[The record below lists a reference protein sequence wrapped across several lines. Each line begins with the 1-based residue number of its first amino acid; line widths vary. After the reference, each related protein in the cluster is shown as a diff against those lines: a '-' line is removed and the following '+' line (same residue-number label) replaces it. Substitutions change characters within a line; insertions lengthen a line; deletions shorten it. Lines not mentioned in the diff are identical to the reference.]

1 MFLVLLPCVTE
12 PRRFLSRD
20 RKGAVPF
27 SWNLPESL
35 ASSLTMATVLS
46 DLTYAF
52 RTLRTNTGFTAVA
65 VAALALGIGA
75 NTAIFTVVDTVMLAP
90 LPYRDADRIVRL
102 GRKFPEGNGY
112 SNSIPKYMV
121 WRNNDVFDSMTLYDQ
136 GGIGLHLGSG
146 DHPEQAKAS
155 HVSKDYFQV
164 FGASPAIGRTFSTA
178 EDLPNGPA
186 VAVLSD
192 RLWKNRLGGDQ
203 QIVGR
208 TIVLNNQPY
217 TVIGIMPKDFQSNP
231 PMDLWLPLQADP
243 ASTNQGHYLATAARL
258 KPGVSL
264 EQARGAMKVLGERFR
279 AQYSKWMDPKESVAV
294 VLMKDSM
301 VEDVRLALLILLGAV
316 GFVLLIA
323 CANVA
328 NLLLARAAVR
338 QKELAIRAAIGASRW
353 RVVRQL
359 LTESVILAG
368 AGAVLGFAIGA
379 AGVRALLAM
388 APGNIPRLT
397 ETEGL
402 HQQLPLLD
410 WRIAAFTIGV
420 AALTA
425 ILFGLFPALSLS
437 NPDLASTLKEGG
449 RSGGGSLG
457 RRSRAFLVVTEVA
470 LALVLVTGATLLIR
484 TFSGLRSVNPGINP
498 HNVLAL
504 ETSLASG
511 AFDSTEKVDRL
522 VRQVVE
528 RLEALPGVQSAASA
542 LMLPLNGNDVDLPFN
557 IAGRPAPKGGY
568 DGDEQWRS
576 VSTHYFGTL
585 QIPLLRGRLFTESD
599 TLGAPAVVIINQTM
613 ARKYWK
619 GQDAIGQIIIIGRGL
634 GPQFEDA
641 PRQVIG
647 IVGDVKETGLGA
659 VNEGVMYI
667 PQGQVAEGL
676 TKFANGVVPLAWA
689 VRTAGDP
696 MTLRAAIDREF
707 RAVDA
712 TLTPANERTLDQML
726 EQSLSRQNFNAL
738 LLTVFASLAL
748 LLAAIGIY
756 GLMSY
761 SVEQRLQEIGIRVA
775 LGASR
780 ADVLRLMV
788 LQGMKLAG
796 IGIVLGLGAAYAATR
811 LLSTMLFGV
820 KANDPYTFVV
830 VAAMVAIVAALASMV
845 PARRAAGIAP
855 SVALRH
861 Q

>member
-1 MFLVLLPCVTE
+1 MSTF
-12 PRRFLSRD
+12 
-20 RKGAVPF
+20 
-27 SWNLPESL
+27 
-35 ASSLTMATVLS
+35 LS

-75 NTAIFTVVDTVMLAP
+75 NTAIFTVVDGVMLAP
-90 LPYRDADRIVRL
+90 LPYPHADSLVRL
-102 GRKFPEGNGY
+102 GRKFPAGNGY

-121 WRNNDVFDSMTLYDQ
+121 WRNNDVFEAMTLYDQ
-136 GGIGLHLGSG
+136 GGIGMNLGAG

-155 HVSKDYFQV
+155 HVSKDYFRV
-164 FGASPAIGRTFSTA
+164 FGVSPAIGRTFIDS
-178 EDLPNGPA
+178 EDVPHGAPA
-186 VAVLSD
+186 AVLSD
-192 RLWKNRLGGDQ
+192 RLWRNRLGADP

-208 TIVLNNQPY
+208 NILLNNQPY
-217 TVIGIMPKDFQSNP
+217 TVVGIMPKGFDSNP
-231 PMDLWLPLQADP
+231 PVDVWLPLQADP
-243 ASTNQGHYLATAARL
+243 ASTNQGHYLASAARL
-258 KPGVSL
+258 KPDVSI

-279 AQYSKWMDPKESVAV
+279 AQNPKWMDPTESVAV
-294 VLMKDSM
+294 VPMKDSM

-379 AGVRALLAM
+379 VGVRALLM
-388 APGNIPRLT
+388 VAPGNIPRLT
-397 ETEGL
+397 ETDGL
-402 HQQLPLLD
+402 NQALPLLD
-410 WRIAAFTIGV
+410 WRVAGFTIGI
-420 AALTA
+420 AAVTA
-425 ILFGLFPALSLS
+425 ILFGLFPAISFS

-449 RSGGGSLG
+449 RTGGGTFG
-457 RRSRAFLVVTEVA
+457 RRSRSFLVIAEVA

-484 TFSGLRSVNPGINP
+484 TFSGLRSVNPGLNP

-504 ETSLASG
+504 ETSLAG
-511 AFDSTEKVDRL
+511 GTFDSTAKVDQF
-522 VRQVVE
+522 VRQVMP

-542 LMLPLNGNDVDLPFN
+542 MMLPLSGTDVDLPFN
-557 IAGRPAPKGGY
+557 IAGRPAPKSGY

-576 VSTHYFGTL
+576 VSAHYFQTL
-585 QIPLLRGRLFTESD
+585 QIPLLRGRVFTESD
-599 TLGAPAVVIINQTM
+599 AGGAPAVAIVNQAM

-619 GQDAIGQIIIIGRGL
+619 NQDPIGQVIVIGKGL
-634 GPQFEDA
+634 GPQFEDP
-641 PRQVIG
+641 PRQIVG
-647 IVGDVKETGLGA
+647 IVGTVRETGLDA
-659 VNEGVMYI
+659 VDQGVMYI
-667 PQGQVAEGL
+667 PQGQVCEGITKL
-676 TKFANGVVPLAWA
+676 TSGLIPLSWAIRTPGDPLA
-689 VRTAGDP
+689 
-696 MTLRAAIDREF
+696 LRASVEREI
-707 RAVDA
+707 RAVNGTMTA
-712 TLTPANERTLDQML
+712 SHVRSMDQMVAD
-726 EQSLSRQNFNAL
+726 SLSRQNFNAL
-738 LLTVFASLAL
+738 LLTVFAAIAL

-761 SVEQRLQEIGIRVA
+761 SVEQRMQEIGIRVA

-780 ADVLRLMV
+780 GDVLRLMV

-796 IGIVLGLGAAYAATR
+796 IGVVVGLAAAYGATR
-811 LLSTMLFGV
+811 VLATLLFGV
-820 KANDPYTFVV
+820 KANDPYTFAA
-830 VAAMVAIVAALASMV
+830 VAAMVSIVAVAASLV
-845 PARRAAGIAP
+845 PARRAAGISP

>member
-1 MFLVLLPCVTE
+1 MSTI
-12 PRRFLSRD
+12 
-20 RKGAVPF
+20 
-27 SWNLPESL
+27 
-35 ASSLTMATVLS
+35 LS
-46 DLTYAF
+46 DVTFVF

-90 LPYRDADRIVRL
+90 LPYRDASRLVRL
-102 GRKFPEGNGY
+102 GRKYPGGNGY
-112 SNSIPKYMV
+112 SNSIPKYMA
-121 WRNNDVFDSMTLYDQ
+121 WRNQDVFDSMTLYDQ
-136 GGIGLHLGSG
+136 GGIGMNLGSA
-146 DHPEQAKAS
+146 DHPGQAKVS

-164 FGASPAIGRTFSTA
+164 FGDSPAIGRTFTAA

-186 VAVLSD
+186 VAILSD
-192 RLWKNRLGGDQ
+192 RMWRNRLGGDP

-208 TIVLNNQPY
+208 AILLNNLPY
-217 TVIGIMPKDFQSNP
+217 TVVGIMPRNFESNP
-231 PMDLWLPLQADP
+231 PMDIWLPLQADP
-243 ASTNQGHYLATAARL
+243 ASTNQGHYLAAAARL
-258 KPGVSL
+258 KPDVSL
-264 EQARGAMKVLGERFR
+264 EQARGAMKLAGERFR
-279 AQYSKWMDPKESVAV
+279 AEYPKWMDPRESVAV
-294 VLMKDSM
+294 VPMKDSM

-368 AGAVLGFAIGA
+368 AGAVCGFAIGA

-388 APGNIPRLT
+388 APGSIPRLT
-397 ETEGL
+397 ETDGL
-402 HQQLPLLD
+402 HQPLPILD

-420 AALTA
+420 AAVTA

-457 RRSRAFLVVTEVA
+457 RRSRAFLVVSEVA

-504 ETSLASG
+504 DTSLASG

-522 VRQVVE
+522 VRQAVE
-528 RLEALPGVQSAASA
+528 RLEAIPGVLSAASA
-542 LMLPLNGNDVDLPFN
+542 VMLPLNGNDVDLPFN
-557 IAGRPAPKGGY
+557 IAGRTAPKGGY

-576 VSTHYFGTL
+576 VSAHYFRTL

-599 TLGAPAVVIINQTM
+599 AAGAPQVVLINQAM
-613 ARKYWK
+613 AKKYWK
-619 GQDAIGQIIIIGRGL
+619 GQDPIGQIVLIGRGL
-634 GPQFEDA
+634 GPQFADP
-641 PRQVIG
+641 PRQVVG
-647 IVGDVKETGLGA
+647 IVGDVKETGLDA
-659 VNEGVMYI
+659 VDQGVMYI
-667 PQGQVAEGL
+667 PDGQVGEGL
-676 TKFANGVVPLAWA
+676 TKFANSVVPLAWA

-696 MTLRAAIDREF
+696 LALRAAIDREF

-712 TLTPANERTLDQML
+712 TLTPANERTMDQML
-726 EQSLSRQNFNAL
+726 HQSLARQNFNAL
-738 LLTVFASLAL
+738 LLTVFASIAL

-761 SVEQRLQEIGIRVA
+761 SVEQRMQEIGIRVA

-780 ADVLRLMV
+780 GDVLRLMV
-788 LQGMKLAG
+788 LQGMKLAV

-811 LLSTMLFGV
+811 VLASMLFGV
-820 KANDPYTFVV
+820 KANDPYTFVA
-830 VAAMVAIVAALASMV
+830 VAAMVAIVAALASMI

>member
-1 MFLVLLPCVTE
+1 MSTIV
-12 PRRFLSRD
+12 
-20 RKGAVPF
+20 
-27 SWNLPESL
+27 
-35 ASSLTMATVLS
+35 S
-46 DLTYAF
+46 DVTYAF
-52 RTLRTNTGFTAVA
+52 RTLRTNAGFTAVA

-90 LPYRDADRIVRL
+90 LPYHDADHIVRL
-102 GRKFPEGNGY
+102 GRKYPGGNGY
-112 SNSIPKYMV
+112 SNSVPKYMV
-121 WRNNDVFDSMTLYDQ
+121 WRNNDVFSSMALYDQ
-136 GGIGLHLGSG
+136 GGIGMNLGTG
-146 DHPEQAKAS
+146 DHAEQAKIS

-164 FGASPAIGRTFSTA
+164 FGASPAMGRTFSAA

-186 VAVLSD
+186 VAILSD
-192 RLWKNRLGGDQ
+192 RFWKNRLGGDP
-203 QIVGR
+203 QIVGGR
-208 TIVLNNQPY
+208 ILLNNLPY
-217 TVIGIMPKDFQSNP
+217 TVIGIMPKSFESNP
-231 PMDLWLPLQADP
+231 PMDVWLPLQADP
-243 ASTNQGHYLATAARL
+243 ASTNQGHYLAAAARL
-258 KPGVSL
+258 KPGVSI
-264 EQARGAMKVLGERFR
+264 EQARGAMKVAGERFR
-279 AQYSKWMDPKESVAV
+279 AQYPQWMDPKESVAV
-294 VLMKDSM
+294 VPLKDSM
-301 VEDVRLALLILLGAV
+301 VENVRLALLILLGAV

-359 LTESVILAG
+359 LTESLILAG
-368 AGAVLGFAIGA
+368 TGAILGFAIGA

-397 ETEGL
+397 QTDGL
-402 HQQLPLLD
+402 HQALPLFD
-410 WRIAAFTIGV
+410 WRIAAFTIGI

-437 NPDLASTLKEGG
+437 SPDLASTLKEGG
-449 RSGGGSLG
+449 RSGGGALG
-457 RRSRAFLVVTEVA
+457 RRSRAFLVVSEVA

-504 ETSLASG
+504 NTSLASG
-511 AFDSTEKVDRL
+511 AFDSTAKVDRL

-528 RLEALPGVQSAASA
+528 RLEAIPGVQSANSA
-542 LMLPLNGNDVDLPFN
+542 VMLPLNGNDVDLPFN
-557 IAGRPAPKGGY
+557 IMGRPAPKGGY
-568 DGDEQWRS
+568 DGDEQWRF
-576 VSTHYFGTL
+576 VSPHYFRTL
-585 QIPLLRGRLFTESD
+585 QIPLLRGRLFTDSD
-599 TLGAPAVVIINQTM
+599 TLGAPAVVVINQTM

-619 GQDAIGQIIIIGRGL
+619 SQDPIGQIMVIGRGL

-647 IVGDVKETGLGA
+647 IVGDVKETGLDA
-659 VNEGVMYI
+659 VDEGVMYI
-667 PQGQVAEGL
+667 PQGQVPEGL
-676 TKFANGVVPLAWA
+676 TKFAVGLIPLSWA

-696 MTLRAAIDREF
+696 MTVRAAIDREF

-712 TLTPANERTLDQML
+712 TLSPANERTMDQML

-738 LLTVFASLAL
+738 LLTVFASIAL

-761 SVEQRLQEIGIRVA
+761 AVEQRMQEIGIRVA

-780 ADVLRLMV
+780 ATVLRLMV
-788 LQGMKLAG
+788 WQGMKLAV
-796 IGIVLGLGAAYAATR
+796 IGIAIGLAAAYAATR
-811 LLSTMLFGV
+811 VLTTMLFGV
-820 KANDPYTFVV
+820 KANDPSTFVA

>member
-1 MFLVLLPCVTE
+1 
-12 PRRFLSRD
+12 
-20 RKGAVPF
+20 
-27 SWNLPESL
+27 
-35 ASSLTMATVLS
+35 
-46 DLTYAF
+46 
-52 RTLRTNTGFTAVA
+52 
-65 VAALALGIGA
+65 LGIGA

-90 LPYRDADRIVRL
+90 LPYRDADQLVRL
-102 GRKFPEGNGY
+102 GRKYPGGNGY
-112 SNSIPKYMV
+112 SNSIPKYMT
-121 WRNNDVFDSMTLYDQ
+121 WRNNDVFEAMTLYEQ
-136 GGIGLHLGSG
+136 GGIGMNLGAG
-146 DHPEQAKAS
+146 DHPEQAKVS
-155 HVSKDYFQV
+155 HASKDYFEV
-164 FGASPAIGRTFSTA
+164 FGAAPAIGRTFSQP

-192 RLWKNRLGGDQ
+192 RLWKNRLGGDP

-208 TIVLNNQPY
+208 TILLNNLPY
-217 TVIGIMPKDFQSNP
+217 IVIGIMPKSFESNP
-231 PMDLWLPLQADP
+231 PMDVWLPLQADP
-243 ASTNQGHYLATAARL
+243 ASTNQGHYLAAAARL
-258 KPGVSL
+258 KPGVSI
-264 EQARGAMKVLGERFR
+264 EQARGTMKVLGERFR
-279 AQYSKWMDPKESVAV
+279 AQNSKWMDPNESVAV
-294 VLMKDSM
+294 VPMKDSM
-301 VEDVRLALLILLGAV
+301 VENVRLQLLVLLGAV

-368 AGAVLGFAIGA
+368 AGAVLGFGIGA

-388 APGNIPRLT
+388 APGDIPRLT
-397 ETEGL
+397 QADGL
-402 HQQLPLLD
+402 QQALPLLD

-420 AALTA
+420 AAFTA

-449 RSGGGSLG
+449 RTGGGTMG
-457 RRSRAFLVVTEVA
+457 RRSRAFLVVAEVA

-484 TFSGLRSVNPGINP
+484 TFRGLRSVNPGINP

-511 AFDSTEKVDRL
+511 AFDSTAKVDQL
-522 VRQVVE
+522 VRQVTT

-542 LMLPLNGNDVDLPFN
+542 IMLPLNGNDVDLPFN
-557 IAGRPAPKGGY
+557 IAGRSAPKGGY

-576 VSTHYFGTL
+576 VSTHYFQTL
-585 QIPLLRGRLFTESD
+585 QIPLLRGRLFNESD
-599 TLGAPAVVIINQTM
+599 SGGAPAVVVINQTM
-613 ARKYWK
+613 AKKYWK
-619 GQDAIGQIIIIGRGL
+619 GQDPIGQIIVIGRGL

-647 IVGDVKETGLGA
+647 IAGDVRETGLDA
-659 VNEGVMYI
+659 VDEGVMYI
-667 PQGQVAEGL
+667 PEAQVSEGI
-676 TKFANGVVPLAWA
+676 TKFANGIVPLAWA

-696 MTLRAAIDREF
+696 LTLRTAMEREF
-707 RAVDA
+707 RAVNG
-712 TLTPANERTLDQML
+712 TLTPANARTMDQML
-726 EQSLSRQNFNAL
+726 AKSLSRQNFNAL
-738 LLTVFASLAL
+738 LLTVFAGIAL

-761 SVEQRLQEIGIRVA
+761 SVEQRMQEIGIRVA

-788 LQGMKLAG
+788 LQGMKLATV
-796 IGIVLGLGAAYAATR
+796 GIVLGLAAAYGATR
-811 LLSTMLFGV
+811 LIATMLFGV
-820 KANDPYTFVV
+820 KASDPSTFAL
-830 VAAMVAIVAALASMV
+830 VAVMVAIVAAVASTV
-845 PARRAAGIAP
+845 PARRAAAIAP